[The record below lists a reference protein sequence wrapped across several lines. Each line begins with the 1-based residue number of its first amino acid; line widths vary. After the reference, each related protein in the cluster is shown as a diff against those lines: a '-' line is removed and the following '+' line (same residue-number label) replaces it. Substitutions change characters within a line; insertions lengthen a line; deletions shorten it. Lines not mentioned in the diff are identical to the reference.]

1 MDPRTL
7 YRPRGA
13 WVGDVIP
20 FFHDG
25 AYYIYYLH
33 DARTTGEREAVT
45 DWYLVR
51 TTDFVTFE
59 ELGCVLPRGGADDPD
74 YACYTGSVI
83 EADGRFHLFY
93 TGFNPAIVDDED
105 GRPRQAVMHAVGS
118 NPCSWTK
125 VPEDTFYAPR
135 GTYDR
140 HDWRDPFVYRME
152 DGRWGMLLATRLAGS
167 SARRGG
173 CVGLMVSDDLRSW
186 EPASPFWAPGLWM
199 THECPDL
206 FRIGDWSYLISS
218 EFSDRYTTRYR
229 MRRGEADTWLAPA
242 EDSLDGR
249 ANYALKTASDGTR
262 TYAFGWLA
270 TREGDSDDGS
280 WQWGGALVTHE
291 LNQQVDGTLGV
302 RIPQPVRDQFS
313 RAVPS
318 SIEPVSGAWE
328 MDGLT
333 ATVNA
338 QGVYAAAL
346 GPELMGPSLITV
358 DIAFTSET
366 RSCGL
371 LITNGG
377 DPDCAYYLRLE
388 PDARR
393 LVFDRWPRRRSGSLQ
408 WQIGGEI
415 AHLVELERHIDLEPA
430 RPHRLEV
437 IVDGSACIAYL
448 DGQIALSTRIYG
460 QGERRC
466 GWFVSEGAG
475 TFSAISV
482 RSLPEETP

>member
-1 MDPRTL
+1 
-7 YRPRGA
+7 
-13 WVGDVIP
+13 
-20 FFHDG
+20 
-25 AYYIYYLH
+25 
-33 DARTTGEREAVT
+33 
-45 DWYLVR
+45 
-51 TTDFVTFE
+51 
-59 ELGCVLPRGGADDPD
+59 
-74 YACYTGSVI
+74 
-83 EADGRFHLFY
+83 
-93 TGFNPAIVDDED
+93 
-105 GRPRQAVMHAVGS
+105 
-118 NPCSWTK
+118 
-125 VPEDTFYAPR
+125 
-135 GTYDR
+135 
-140 HDWRDPFVYRME
+140 
-152 DGRWGMLLATRLAGS
+152 
-167 SARRGG
+167 
-173 CVGLMVSDDLRSW
+173 
-186 EPASPFWAPGLWM
+186 
-199 THECPDL
+199 
-206 FRIGDWSYLISS
+206 
-218 EFSDRYTTRYR
+218 
-229 MRRGEADTWLAPA
+229 
-242 EDSLDGR
+242 
-249 ANYALKTASDGTR
+249 
-262 TYAFGWLA
+262 LA